1 MSRGR
6 MSRHVEGEMTM
17 PTVGITWLHA
27 RASVVARQYRA
38 AVIRVAEAA
47 GEVVGKITVEETD
60 VRRIKRA
67 VADMRAASERF
78 AELRDLIDV
87 HRKDDEA
94 DPAR

>member
-1 MSRGR
+1 M
-6 MSRHVEGEMTM
+6 
-17 PTVGITWLHA
+17 
-27 RASVVARQYRA
+27 VARQYRA
-38 AVIRVAEAA
+38 AVVRVAAAA

-67 VADMRAASERF
+67 VADMRAASERC
-78 AELRDLIDV
+78 AELKDLIDV